1 MGFLHRHSNTAVF
14 FVGINQMML
23 KHQNDRFLVVF
34 YAFVTV
40 LSMDEN
46 DLDIRQWQAYKDTDV
61 AHEIKKKPKEN
72 SLGEKRYWGEVWYVL
87 SPSILLL
94 FDLFFAWKT
103 WLKPS

>member
-46 DLDIRQWQAYKDTDV
+46 DLDIRQWQAYKDTD
-61 AHEIKKKPKEN
+61 AIRKIKKKPKEIPWAKRDIEEKFDMSYHRQSYC
-72 SLGEKRYWGEVWYVL
+72 SLIYFLPEKRG
-87 SPSILLL
+87 
-94 FDLFFAWKT
+94 
-103 WLKPS
+103 